1 MEVFECIKTRRS
13 VRRFE
18 DRPVERETIQKIVD
32 AAIWAPSWKNSQTP
46 RYTVVDKREI
56 IDDIAENGCCDFAF
70 NTKTLKQTPV
80 LIVVSYVKGIC
91 GFEKDGS
98 YYRLEIK
105 PSGSLVMD
113 TKTFTSTPAVYE
125 QTPMTAVDLLYL
137 MQEYPDMYLITDTK
151 TTDKAQVQRQ
161 FRDLVNIANNIGS
174 PEILSRIIPQLY
186 NKEMLSWIKEIY
198 PFENWIFTLYLYAN
212 PNYDDIA
219 NFCAANGIDTV
230 TLHIDRAKKE
240 NISKLKAK
248 GLKVYAHTVNRYR
261 IFEDA
266 LAAGVDGIYTD
277 RIKPYELSW
286 VGLTNSIQTTEQTV
300 TVKGK
305 EAKLTT
311 LAIFGT
317 PYAPLRQMAQ
327 LGKRFSAEYKK
338 DAGTLNL
345 TVGKTLTTM
354 GNEMLTDHSGHLV
367 TKKADFKLLIGGKE
381 SGIQCFYVD
390 GEVYAPVEQILALV
404 Q

>member
-1 MEVFECIKTRRS
+1 MKGKRIAAFALTLVLGASAAQPALAADWQSKNPLIAHALGEADGKIETNSKEAFLTSWQNGFRAVEADFTYTS
-13 VRRFE
+13 DGTLVVRH
-18 DRPVERETIQKIVD
+18 D
-32 AAIWAPSWKNSQTP
+32 
-46 RYTVVDKREI
+46 
-56 IDDIAENGCCDFAF
+56 
-70 NTKTLKQTPV
+70 
-80 LIVVSYVKGIC
+80 
-91 GFEKDGS
+91 FEKNGS

-354 GNEMLTDHSGHLV
+354 GNEMLMDHSGHLV
-367 TKKADFKLLIGGKE
+367 TKKTDFKLLIGGKE

-390 GEVYAPVEQILALV
+390 GEVYAPVEQILALL

>member
-1 MEVFECIKTRRS
+1 MKGKRIAAFALTLVLGASAAQPALAADWQSKNPLIAHALGEADGKIETNSKEAFLTSWQNGFRAVEADFTYTS
-13 VRRFE
+13 DGTLVVRH
-18 DRPVERETIQKIVD
+18 D
-32 AAIWAPSWKNSQTP
+32 
-46 RYTVVDKREI
+46 
-56 IDDIAENGCCDFAF
+56 
-70 NTKTLKQTPV
+70 
-80 LIVVSYVKGIC
+80 
-91 GFEKDGS
+91 FEKDGS

-219 NFCAANGIDTV
+219 NFCAANGIDT
-230 TLHIDRAKKE
+230 
-240 NISKLKAK
+240 
-248 GLKVYAHTVNRYR
+248 
-261 IFEDA
+261 
-266 LAAGVDGIYTD
+266 D

-390 GEVYAPVEQILALV
+390 GEVYAPVEQILALL

>member
-1 MEVFECIKTRRS
+1 MSESLRNDGRIWVPAFLTSWQNGFRAVEADFTYTS
-13 VRRFE
+13 DGTLVVRH
-18 DRPVERETIQKIVD
+18 D
-32 AAIWAPSWKNSQTP
+32 
-46 RYTVVDKREI
+46 
-56 IDDIAENGCCDFAF
+56 
-70 NTKTLKQTPV
+70 
-80 LIVVSYVKGIC
+80 
-91 GFEKDGS
+91 FEKDGS

-212 PNYDDIA
+212 PNYGDIA

-286 VGLTNSIQTTEQTV
+286 VGLTNSIRTTEQTV

-354 GNEMLTDHSGHLV
+354 GNEMLMDHSGHLV
-367 TKKADFKLLIGGKE
+367 TKKTDFKLLIGGKE

-390 GEVYAPVEQILALV
+390 GEVYAPVEQILALL

>member
-1 MEVFECIKTRRS
+1 MI
-13 VRRFE
+13 
-18 DRPVERETIQKIVD
+18 
-32 AAIWAPSWKNSQTP
+32 
-46 RYTVVDKREI
+46 
-56 IDDIAENGCCDFAF
+56 
-70 NTKTLKQTPV
+70 
-80 LIVVSYVKGIC
+80 
-91 GFEKDGS
+91 
-98 YYRLEIK
+98 
-105 PSGSLVMD
+105 
-113 TKTFTSTPAVYE
+113 
-125 QTPMTAVDLLYL
+125 
-137 MQEYPDMYLITDTK
+137 
-151 TTDKAQVQRQ
+151 
-161 FRDLVNIANNIGS
+161 
-174 PEILSRIIPQLY
+174 

-212 PNYDDIA
+212 PNYGDIA

-286 VGLTNSIQTTEQTV
+286 VGLTNSIRTTEQTV

-354 GNEMLTDHSGHLV
+354 GNEMLMDHSGHLV

-390 GEVYAPVEQILALV
+390 GEVYAPVEQILALL

>member
-1 MEVFECIKTRRS
+1 MKGKRIAAFALALVLGASAAQPALAADWQSKNPLIAHALGEADGKIETNSKEAFLTSWQNGFRAVEADFTYTSDGPASTTCGYRS
-13 VRRFE
+13 
-18 DRPVERETIQKIVD
+18 
-32 AAIWAPSWKNSQTP
+32 SSKN
-46 RYTVVDKREI
+46 
-56 IDDIAENGCCDFAF
+56 
-70 NTKTLKQTPV
+70 
-80 LIVVSYVKGIC
+80 
-91 GFEKDGS
+91 
-98 YYRLEIK
+98 RL
-105 PSGSLVMD
+105 STLVMD

-186 NKEMLSWIKEIY
+186 NKEMLRWIKEIY

-286 VGLTNSIQTTEQTV
+286 VGLTNSIRTTEQTV

-354 GNEMLTDHSGHLV
+354 GNEMLMDHSGHLV
-367 TKKADFKLLIGGKE
+367 TKKTDFKLLIGGKE

-390 GEVYAPVEQILALV
+390 GEVYAPVEQILALL